1 MPLHF
6 KPEFRIDAIVA
17 FAAVYIVSGLETLG
31 NTSGITM
38 AAFNREATAS
48 ENSGALLADAIGSQL
63 AGLFNCMPNTAFGQN
78 AGIIAMTKVVN
89 KFCIATGA
97 AVLVLASVMPKVG
110 AIFAALPSSVLGG
123 AVITVFGMILV
134 NGFKMIAQAGF
145 SEGNVKVL
153 SITFAVG
160 YGLTAVTEIIDK
172 FPTFLQFVFG
182 DAVASVCIIGMV
194 TNIAFN
200 LIGKKKQTR

>member
-1 MPLHF
+1 
-6 KPEFRIDAIVA
+6 
-17 FAAVYIVSGLETLG
+17 
-31 NTSGITM
+31 M
-38 AAFNREATAS
+38 AAFNREATAL

-160 YGLTAVTEIIDK
+160 YGLTAVTEIIGK
-172 FPTFLQFVFG
+172 FPIFLQFVFG
-182 DAVASVCIIGMV
+182 DAVASVCIVGMV